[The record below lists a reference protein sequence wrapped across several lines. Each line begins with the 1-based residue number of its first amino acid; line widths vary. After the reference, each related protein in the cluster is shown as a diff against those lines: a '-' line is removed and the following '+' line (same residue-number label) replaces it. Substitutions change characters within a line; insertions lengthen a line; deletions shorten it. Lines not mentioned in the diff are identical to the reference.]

1 MAWAFSD
8 CEWYCQLTFTELSNA
23 ISDVGVAS
31 VMRRSAAHTIKSGS
45 PSSAALKSDS
55 AGTNITTQSSAPSMC
70 CG

>member
-1 MAWAFSD
+1 MVRAFSD
-8 CEWYCQLTFTELSNA
+8 CEWYCQLTLTERSSA
-23 ISDVGVAS
+23 ISDAGVAI
-31 VMRRSAAHTIKSGS
+31 VMRRAAAHTIRSGS